1 MATIRIPEEA
11 GPFLPLCRT
20 RDPLPTPAV
29 EEVVCFDSY
38 ADLMVFA
45 ASWGFSDL
53 NGKLPLRST
62 TFLDRP
68 NPVDLQIFKNDRR
81 YPPILL
87 IALAASGDQEVVRD
101 EESICRIIEDFA
113 AVGFSRLRN
122 LTNSNIP
129 GTMHLAIAKKLA
141 ECSLNDGEDLT
152 I

>member
-11 GPFLPLCRT
+11 APFLPLCRT
-20 RDPLPTPAV
+20 RDILPSST
-29 EEVVCFDSY
+29 EEVVCFDTY

-53 NGKLPLRST
+53 KGKLPTRST

-68 NPVDLQIFKNDRR
+68 NPIDYQIFKSDRR

-101 EESICRIIEDFA
+101 EETICRMIEDFA
-113 AVGFSRLRN
+113 AVGFSRLKN
-122 LTNSNIP
+122 LISSDLP
-129 GTMHLAIAKKLA
+129 GQMHLVIAKKLA
-141 ECSLNDGEDLT
+141 EFPLGGDDDLT